1 MPPSTVAAD
10 WHELMVHIWQASL
23 YTDQT
28 TFCCIFI
35 TTKCAFLTRVT
46 CTNTL
51 TYLLNGLESAAP
63 KAKMHICQGKRS
75 MDFEALSCLVYAVG
89 TNIEILV

>member
-1 MPPSTVAAD
+1 MRPSTVAAD
-10 WHELMVHIWQASL
+10 WHELTVHIWQASL

-28 TFCCIFI
+28 NQVCISH
-35 TTKCAFLTRVT
+35 T

-75 MDFEALSCLVYAVG
+75 MDFEALSCLVYAVR